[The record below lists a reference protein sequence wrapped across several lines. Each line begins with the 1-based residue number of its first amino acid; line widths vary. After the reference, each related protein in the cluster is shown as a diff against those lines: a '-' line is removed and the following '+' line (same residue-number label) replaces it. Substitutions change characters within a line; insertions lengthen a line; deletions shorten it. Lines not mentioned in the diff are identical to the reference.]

1 MGKKNTTGTF
11 VHVPREGS
19 QQNVYAVAPGDDFP
33 DDTDFDRLDP
43 AVYADDGAD
52 DDDEVEAAGPGQRP
66 GEGVAS
72 APANEEWKGVT
83 VPQLRDR
90 LGDAADASDRKDA
103 LVEKAVA
110 AGLTPDDFGGGE

>member
-1 MGKKNTTGTF
+1 MGKKNTTGTY
-11 VHVPREGS
+11 VHVPRKGS
-19 QQNVYAVAPGDDFP
+19 EQNVYAVAPGDPFP
-33 DDTDFDRLDP
+33 DDVDLDRLDP
-43 AVYADDGAD
+43 AVYADAD
-52 DDDEVEAAGPGQRP
+52 DDDEEEVVAGPGQRP
-66 GEGVAS
+66 GEGVAA

-110 AGLTPDDFGGGE
+110 AGLTPAGFEGGE